1 MQAQVQKVYNHTLK
15 KMQYR
20 SVHGDRKIRNTY
32 EAALRDEYIGLGI
45 IKPATIEDTERIR
58 KQRGY
63 VQKGRK

>member
-1 MQAQVQKVYNHTLK
+1 MSAQVQKVYNHTLK

-45 IKPATIEDTERIR
+45 IKPAKDR
-58 KQRGY
+58 
-63 VQKGRK
+63 